1 MKNVKNS
8 IRNND
13 PEVQTFIEQKIYLF
27 RINKY
32 NKKQKM
38 KLLFIPITIIIII
51 LSFKLYFI
59 KSSKKAKIPIS
70 YPIKIIQNKNIY
82 ISNNSS
88 IAYNNNTINAP
99 EFSKYKN
106 MLPKLSPDLNQCPSS
121 IEEIFNARQIYIS
134 DSKITKDYISYI
146 RYINETEEEKYK
158 KRYSENDTIIDK
170 NLFKK
175 REDQYDYR
183 NFCRLALDEILLY
196 DHKIKYENKPN
207 ISVIV
212 PSYNK
217 QDILLKSIRSIQNQN
232 FQNIEIIIVNDCSN
246 DNSTEVF
253 NYLLNTDPRIRI
265 IHHKTNLGLWR
276 THLDGILYS
285 KGQYIILFDAG
296 DLYEDNYVL
305 TDAYNVIEKYN
316 LDSCKFIFRIIRSFK
331 GLNKSEEYFH
341 VENNET
347 IAYGPDKVRKL
358 NRKIFTF
365 WGNIWTRL
373 IRANILIKGILLM
386 NDLTLNLHK
395 NLWDDIWLNKI
406 VNMASFSFAVL
417 GRTGYVYLQNGG
429 GEGSPKSGSIEQK
442 SKKVKEYVGF
452 LYFEYNFRERKN
464 SIKYIINKLKQ
475 YNETDPILRLQN
487 FINHFEVLNNLL
499 NALIADPELN
509 IEQKTFCQ
517 QLLEESL
524 MREKNCTN

>member
-1 MKNVKNS
+1 MKEDQNS
-8 IRNND
+8 IARND
-13 PEVQTFIEQKIYLF
+13 QEEQSFIEQKIYLF
-27 RINKY
+27 RINKLS
-32 NKKQKM
+32 KKK
-38 KLLFIPITIIIII
+38 KTILFLITSMIMIIMT
-51 LSFKLYFI
+51 SYFI
-59 KSSKKAKIPIS
+59 IYSIKTAKKL
-70 YPIKIIQNKNIY
+70 KIIQNANIY
-82 ISNNSS
+82 LSNKFS
-88 IAYNNNTINAP
+88 IGYKNNIIKEP
-99 EFSKYKN
+99 EFSIFKN
-106 MLPKLSPDLNQCPSS
+106 MLPRLSPDLKIYPSS

-134 DSKITKDYISYI
+134 DSKITRDYISYI

-158 KRYSENDTIIDK
+158 KRYSENETIIDQ
-170 NLFKK
+170 NIFKK
-175 REDQYDYR
+175 RENQYDYR
-183 NFCRLALDEILLY
+183 FFAKLALDEILLY

-305 TDAYNVIEKYN
+305 TDAYNVVEKYN

-524 MREKNCTN
+524 MREKNCTNATL